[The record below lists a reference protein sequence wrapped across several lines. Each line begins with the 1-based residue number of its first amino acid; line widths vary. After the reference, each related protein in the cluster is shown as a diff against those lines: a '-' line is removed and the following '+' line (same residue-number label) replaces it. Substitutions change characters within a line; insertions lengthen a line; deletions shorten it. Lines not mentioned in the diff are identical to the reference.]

1 MLLLGGNKMSARAF
15 GIELYGYTDAPT
27 LLEEI
32 QLAEQLGFESV
43 WLGDSQLIWRD
54 LYVMLGAAAATTSRV
69 ALATG
74 VTNPVTR
81 HPAVTASAIMTLQEL
96 TRDRAILGVGVGF
109 TSLRMMGQELAT
121 RAELRRFVTLV
132 RALCNGEAVA
142 GEGGELRLA
151 FGRPGGCPP
160 VVIPASGPKMLRLA
174 GEIADGVM
182 LQGVVCGGD
191 VLAQMQDCVRG
202 GREAGGRADA
212 PFRTYIT
219 IPCAVSAD
227 RSAALAAVK
236 AHVAVALL
244 GPRWPVS
251 EVSRQAVPAVRAVYD
266 AYEHMSPSANA
277 KFAEAVPDASVPE
290 FAMAGTP
297 AECIARAEELFAG
310 GVDEITVRPYGVNG
324 ESRLAAM
331 EAFAREVMAPMQR

>member
-1 MLLLGGNKMSARAF
+1 MSARAF

-32 QLAEQLGFESV
+32 QLAERLGFESV

-81 HPAVTASAIMTLQEL
+81 HPAVTASAIMTMQEL
-96 TRDRAILGVGVGF
+96 ARGRTILGVGVGF
-109 TSLRMMGQELAT
+109 TSLRMMGQAPVT
-121 RAELRRFVTLV
+121 RAELRRFVQLV
-132 RALCNGEAVA
+132 RALCNGEAVQ
-142 GEGGELRLA
+142 GEGGEIRLA
-151 FGRPGGCPP
+151 FGKPGGCPP

-174 GEIADGVM
+174 GEVGDGVM
-182 LQGVVCGGD
+182 LQSVVFGSD
-191 VLAQMQDCVRG
+191 VLATMQSCVQA
-202 GREAGGRADA
+202 GREASGRADA

-219 IPCAVSAD
+219 IPCAVSRD
-227 RSAALAAVK
+227 QQAALGAVK

-244 GPRWPVS
+244 KPQWPVS
-251 EVSRQAVPAVRAVYD
+251 EVSREAGAAVRAVYD

-277 KFAEAVPDASVPE
+277 KFASAVPDAAVTE

-297 AECIARAEELFAG
+297 EECIARSEELFAG
-310 GVDEITVRPYGVNG
+310 GVDEITVRPYGVAG

-331 EAFAREVMAPMQR
+331 EAFARDVMQPIQR

>member
-1 MLLLGGNKMSARAF
+1 MSARAF

-32 QLAEQLGFESV
+32 QLAERLGFESV

-96 TRDRAILGVGVGF
+96 TRGRAILGVGVGF

-121 RAELRRFVTLV
+121 RAELRRFVEYV
-132 RALCNGEAVA
+132 RALCNGEAVT
-142 GEGGELRLA
+142 GEGGEIRLA
-151 FGRPGGCPP
+151 FGKPGGCPP

-174 GEIADGVM
+174 GEVADGVM
-182 LQGVVCGGD
+182 LQGVVCGSD
-191 VLAQMQDCVRG
+191 VLAQMQGCVRA
-202 GREAGGRADA
+202 GREASGRADA

-219 IPCAVSAD
+219 IPCAVSHD
-227 RSAALAAVK
+227 RPAALGAVK

-251 EVSRQAVPAVRAVYD
+251 EVSRAAVPGVRAVYN

-277 KFAEAVPDASVPE
+277 RFAAAVPDASVTE

-297 AECIARAEELFAG
+297 EECIARAEELFAG

-331 EAFAREVMAPMQR
+331 EAFAREVMRPLRG